1 MEHGDIVG
9 GMLTMEDAV
18 WNCPPSYG
26 EICHVEDDGEHGHHP
41 SIDLQCTYLLFHHP
55 YDVLGD
61 EISHEW
67 IARQEIYATLALRNA
82 IEEEYKEEG
91 KPCEYL

>member
-41 SIDLQCTYLLFHHP
+41 SIDLQCLLFHHP